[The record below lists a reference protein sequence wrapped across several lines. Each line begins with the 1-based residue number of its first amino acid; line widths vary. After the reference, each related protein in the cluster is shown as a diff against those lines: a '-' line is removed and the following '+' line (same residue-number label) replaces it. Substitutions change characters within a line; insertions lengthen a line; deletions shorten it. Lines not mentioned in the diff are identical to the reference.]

1 MLMMTLALL
10 LLPGV
15 AAVLCHSCLSP
26 RLYGGYGWIRG
37 RPSEWGLV
45 ASSTHVPL
53 AASIVTVAAP
63 VEKSSKKPTVYIF
76 SPIYFLSYTL
86 EMDNF
91 LVILSSRDSNHTL
104 TTAI

>member
-1 MLMMTLALL
+1 MLPMLMMTLALL

-26 RLYGGYGWIRG
+26 HLYGGYGWIRG

-63 VEKSSKKPTVYIF
+63 CREEQQEANGVH
-76 SPIYFLSYTL
+76 L
-86 EMDNF
+86 
-91 LVILSSRDSNHTL
+91 
-104 TTAI
+104 